1 MLNLLISL
9 LMLSSF
15 FSCSILQKKIDS
27 NAVHEVAGYKFSF
40 PKTGEWYLGESTA
53 GKYSF
58 GQKPSDDGSSTVG
71 FVRSGPIG
79 VATSEITAARKS
91 GQNII
96 KAKTTAEILSS
107 FRKDIENDAKSG
119 RVKDVRTTFT
129 EKKYSEGG
137 CLYYSQTGKDVTP
150 KGLMPISNEG
160 KMCFNNM
167 SYSYIMMTLSS
178 RVPNGKNLPSLEKEK
193 TEFFESLVFTKQ

>member
-1 MLNLLISL
+1 MQNLLISL
-9 LMLSSF
+9 LMLFSF
-15 FSCSILQKKIDS
+15 LSCSILQKKIDS
-27 NAVHEVAGYKFSF
+27 NTVHEVSGYKFRF
-40 PKTGEWYLGESTA
+40 PTTGEWYLGESTA
-53 GKYSF
+53 GSFSF
-58 GQKPSDDGSSTVG
+58 GQKPSDDGSSTIG
-71 FVRSGPIG
+71 LVRSGLIG
-79 VATSEITAARKS
+79 VTTSEITAARKS

-119 RVKDVRTTFT
+119 RVKDIRTTFT

-150 KGLMPISNEG
+150 KEMMPISNEG
-160 KMCFNNM
+160 KMCFNKM